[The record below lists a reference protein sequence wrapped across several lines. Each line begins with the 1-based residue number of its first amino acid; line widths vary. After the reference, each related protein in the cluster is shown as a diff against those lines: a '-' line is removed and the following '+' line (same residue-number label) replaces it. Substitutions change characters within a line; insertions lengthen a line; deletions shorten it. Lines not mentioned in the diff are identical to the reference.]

1 MIALLEY
8 LKGYNMKGQDVFFLI
23 PEYKTWN
30 KDFK

>member
-1 MIALLEY
+1 MIALLKY
-8 LKGYNMKGQDVFFLI
+8 LKGYNMEGQDVSFII